1 MQAVVVGGM
10 AEWELSRAGMQAVA
24 RLVMDILV

>member
-10 AEWELSRAGMQAVA
+10 AEQKLGRAGMQAVA
-24 RLVMDILV
+24 RLVMDILA